1 MTEIKALSIKEY
13 LDETK
18 RWVEDIMYN
27 LKIFDT
33 WKIYVT
39 IAVNFVSSKDTDEKC
54 LMHSKSNN
62 TNDNEFIEKIQRM
75 ITQMK
80 FSKNLLLKR
89 H

>member
-1 MTEIKALSIKEY
+1 MH
-13 LDETK
+13 
-18 RWVEDIMYN
+18 N

-39 IAVNFVSSKDTDEKC
+39 IAVNFVSSKDTDEKR